1 MNRFIT
7 GPGGTGKTYMAKKLA
22 EDSKHMYLVAPTGA
36 AAIQLGGTTLHS
48 LLGLQLFKGT
58 IDTLVNAMLCK
69 PKLVHRWCTMET
81 LLIDE
86 ISMVDV
92 GLFVRA
98 SEVVKRVRMCALVS
112 QGMLEA
118 PEVNMYDPHI
128 RMYPQMAL
136 DSVNTIHMPWGGIR
150 LILVGDFLQ
159 LPPVET
165 YSHYDELTGITYCYT
180 YLFEHP
186 IWDEMQLNVTYLTK
200 PYRYEGSA
208 SSDLDYVS
216 ILNDIRMG
224 IASTQVKTFLKQCI
238 DRPMPEQKDGEMV
251 VKPTMLIATN
261 AEVDGYN
268 QKHLD
273 AIEEEGHIYT
283 GKARIMKGVSMN
295 KHMLDEYVRKCM
307 APEHL
312 VLKVGAQVMLLRNM
326 LDKDLCNGSRGV
338 VTGFD
343 RSGAPIVKFLNGTVM
358 TISKNRWTNQDNMG
372 NVLCTYIQ
380 IPLRLAWSIT
390 VHKAQGMT
398 LDYVHL
404 CIDTCFAPGQLY
416 VSLSRC
422 RSIDGTFI
430 QKPKNGM
437 RSIWDRCM
445 PNPKAISFYQDLV
458 ANDA

>member
-22 EDSKHMYLVAPTGA
+22 EDAKNMHLVAPTGA
-36 AAIQLGGTTLHS
+36 AAVQLGGTTLHS
-48 LLGLQLFKGT
+48 LLGLQLFKGS
-58 IDTLVNAMLCK
+58 IDTLTHAMLGK
-69 PKLVHRWCTMET
+69 PKLVDRWCNMDT

-98 SEVVKRVRMCALVS
+98 SEVVKRVRMCALMS
-112 QGMLEA
+112 QGHLKASDA
-118 PEVNMYDPHI
+118 PEVVPYMVGSRRYPHMHPDTIDTI
-128 RMYPQMAL
+128 R
-136 DSVNTIHMPWGGIR
+136 MPWGGIK

-165 YSHYDELTGITYCYT
+165 YTHDGHTYT

-186 IWDEMQLNVTYLTK
+186 IWDEMHLKVTYLTK
-200 PYRYEGSA
+200 PYRYTESI
-208 SSDLDYVS
+208 SSQDLDYVS

-224 IASTQVKTFLKQCI
+224 IASTRVKTFLKRCI
-238 DRPMPEQKDGEMV
+238 DRPLPVQKDGEEVAIM
-251 VKPTMLIATN
+251 PTMLIATN
-261 AEVDGYN
+261 AEVDSYN
-268 QKHLD
+268 QKQLD
-273 AIEEEGHIYT
+273 IIEDESHTYT
-283 GKARIMKGVSMN
+283 GHAKVMKDVSMPL
-295 KHMLDEYVRKCM
+295 HVLCEYVRKCM

-312 VLKVGAQVMLLRNM
+312 ELKVGAQVMLLWNI

-343 RSGAPIVKFLNGTVM
+343 AGDKPIVKFLNGVVM
-358 TISKNRWTNQDNMG
+358 PIRPITWHNEDNLG
-372 NVLCTYIQ
+372 RLLCSYTQ
-380 IPLRLAWSIT
+380 VPLKLAWSIT

-430 QKPKNGM
+430 QKPKCGM
-437 RSIWDRCM
+437 HSIWTRCT
-445 PNPKAISFYQDLV
+445 PNPQAISFYRDLV
-458 ANDA
+458 LDDA